1 MRVVRSS
8 KATPARYD
16 SILQLERSARPLS
29 LYFAFFACWAP
40 TACAK
45 ISLVVSPLAVNI
57 SQTLSTT
64 SCQNLEPCLGWKPA
78 TYTEYVTSSRQL
90 FYIYIMT
97 FAIQFES
104 AGVYHVGTPAEQML
118 VSFEELLAFHAGI
131 IGLLEYG
138 HGWRVTKTVIRR
150 FLAHLRWQAM
160 DSPYSIC
167 IDSSGPVYYII
178 TNGEDAIRITEQE
191 LGSSLFGRALKNQ
204 WDRAMA
210 EPGQLKAIVSIF
222 EAFVYGLWKN
232 LTYYMRWRK
241 VAAS

>member
-1 MRVVRSS
+1 M
-8 KATPARYD
+8 A
-16 SILQLERSARPLS
+16 SI
-29 LYFAFFACWAP
+29 
-40 TACAK
+40 K
-45 ISLVVSPLAVNI
+45 I
-57 SQTLSTT
+57 
-64 SCQNLEPCLGWKPA
+64 CL
-78 TYTEYVTSSRQL
+78 
-90 FYIYIMT
+90 T

-160 DSPYSIC
+160 DSPYSIR

-178 TNGEDAIRITEQE
+178 TNGEDAIRIPEQE

-232 LTYYMRWRK
+232 LAYYMRWRK